1 MHLNATLDLD
11 VVAIEAEDQISVL
24 LELAAPAAKSSQT
37 RPPSTLQVVL
47 DRSGSMAGDPLES
60 AKAALIDLVGR
71 LEPTDHFGLV
81 VFDDEVDVAVPAGPL
96 TDKDT
101 VRGLIASIP
110 PGGTTNLSGG
120 YLRGLQEARRVA
132 GKRGA
137 TLLLIS
143 DGHANVGILDSDK
156 LGSVAADARSRR
168 VTTSTIGLGLGYDET
183 LLAALARGGAGNTHF
198 AEEGDTAAAALA
210 SEVDGL
216 LEQVVQAASL
226 TVKPTGAVESVT
238 LWNDPRERARRRRL
252 HGRAR
257 RLLRRS
263 AAQAPA
269 RDRDPRDGST
279 RPRAGLRARA
289 AVGRAGDDGHAQDH
303 DPGQR
308 QRRPRRRGRR
318 PHAESHRAHRARV
331 PGGAAPQAGRDRRA
345 PRRQRARRREDVRER
360 RRGAR
365 RLRRRRDAGRGG
377 RPVRPRRPRPARRRV
392 PYREVQRGRPASEE
406 PAPGLI
412 NYLRAL
418 GPPQALRT

>member
-24 LELAAPAAKSSQT
+24 LELAAPAAETSRT

-81 VFDDEVDVAVPAGPL
+81 VFDDEVHVAVPAGPL
-96 TDKDT
+96 TDKDS

-156 LGSVAADARSRR
+156 LGSVAADARSHR

-216 LEQVVQAASL
+216 LE
-226 TVKPTGAVESVT
+226 
-238 LWNDPRERARRRRL
+238 
-252 HGRAR
+252 
-257 RLLRRS
+257 
-263 AAQAPA
+263 
-269 RDRDPRDGST
+269 
-279 RPRAGLRARA
+279 
-289 AVGRAGDDGHAQDH
+289 
-303 DPGQR
+303 
-308 QRRPRRRGRR
+308 
-318 PHAESHRAHRARV
+318 
-331 PGGAAPQAGRDRRA
+331 
-345 PRRQRARRREDVRER
+345 
-360 RRGAR
+360 
-365 RLRRRRDAGRGG
+365 
-377 RPVRPRRPRPARRRV
+377 
-392 PYREVQRGRPASEE
+392 
-406 PAPGLI
+406 
-412 NYLRAL
+412 
-418 GPPQALRT
+418 